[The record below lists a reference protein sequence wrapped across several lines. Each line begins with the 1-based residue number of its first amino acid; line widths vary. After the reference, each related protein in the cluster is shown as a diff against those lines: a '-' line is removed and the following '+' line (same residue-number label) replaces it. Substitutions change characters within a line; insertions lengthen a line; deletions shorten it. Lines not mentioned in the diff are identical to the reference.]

1 MKNNYCWVYYKC
13 VIIQNQIR
21 DKVTVVLNLSNY
33 ATKTQLEHATGIDIS
48 DLAAKKDFIALKA
61 EVDNLDINK
70 PTNVGISLINLKT
83 KVHDLDVDKL
93 KTVPVNLKKVMQ

>member
-21 DKVTVVLNLSNY
+21 DKVTVANY

-93 KTVPVNLKKVMQ
+93 KTVPVNLKKVM